1 MPPATDGGIAG
12 LPWDAVDIVQAAGK
26 PAHQYVGDG
35 GSAPGCSWVLASTQV
50 SGTVPDVRQRHGCV
64 VHHQGRQDQIVQT
77 DLPNDS
83 APQVLQPEGQQGHAS
98 SPSRF
103 MQHPGRCSLESM
115 WARPFRHNG
124 KLLHPVFS
132 SWGTLVIDLFVT
144 TYHSNATGCT
154 EHSQF
159 T

>member
-1 MPPATDGGIAG
+1 M
-12 LPWDAVDIVQAAGK
+12 DIVQAAGK
-26 PAHQYVGDG
+26 PAQQYVGDG

-64 VHHQGRQDQIVQT
+64 VHHQGRGDQIVQS

-83 APQVLQPEGQQGHAS
+83 SPQVLQSEGHQAHVS

-103 MQHPGRCSLESM
+103 TQHPGRCSLERESM

-144 TYHSNATGCT
+144 TYHSNASGCT
-154 EHSQF
+154 EHPQF